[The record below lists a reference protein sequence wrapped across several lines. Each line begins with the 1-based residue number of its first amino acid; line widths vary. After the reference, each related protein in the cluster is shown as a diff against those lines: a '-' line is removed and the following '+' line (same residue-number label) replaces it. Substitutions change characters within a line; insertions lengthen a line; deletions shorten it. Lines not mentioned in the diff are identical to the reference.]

1 MVSLD
6 FNERVSINHWLMDDT
21 IDNLY
26 VKLLKEVLEEVTSKV
41 LAGKKVEMLIYAV
54 FMLYVIKFEVI
65 YGLLGTDLS
74 SDHLLT
80 LVVALIAFLLNF

>member
-6 FNERVSINHWLMDDT
+6 FNERVSINHWLMDGM

-41 LAGKKVEMLIYAV
+41 LAVKKVEMLIYAV

-65 YGLLGTDLS
+65 YGLLGTGLS
-74 SDHLLT
+74 YDHLLT